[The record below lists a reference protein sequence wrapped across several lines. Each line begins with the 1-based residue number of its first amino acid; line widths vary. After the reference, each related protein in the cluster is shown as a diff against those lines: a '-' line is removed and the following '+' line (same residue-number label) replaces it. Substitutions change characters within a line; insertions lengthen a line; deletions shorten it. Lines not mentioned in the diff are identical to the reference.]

1 MLSLSRSAARAAR
14 VAALVAL
21 ALAGPAAA
29 QDAAGPDTVVA
40 TVGGAPVTL
49 ADVQAV
55 MSELPVQY
63 KQAPDDVLY
72 DYIRQQLV
80 DQRLLSAAAEA
91 GGLADEPEIAQSLR
105 LQREGLLSQAYVSR
119 QVEAKVTEEALR
131 EAYKTRIEDAP
142 AAAEVRA
149 SHILVASEEL
159 AQEIRAEIENGAAF
173 ADMAAEH
180 GTDGT
185 KNQGGDLGFF
195 TRDMM
200 VAPFADA
207 AFAMEVGAVSQ
218 PVQTQFGWHLI
229 ELTDRREQ
237 PKPSFEEVRGALEQ
251 ELGSAAAQEIVQG
264 VRAGGDFQM
273 AEDRPGLDAL
283 RAAE

>member
-1 MLSLSRSAARAAR
+1 MLSLSRSAARATR

-55 MSELPVQY
+55 MSELPAQY

-207 AFAMEVGAVSQ
+207 AFAMEVGAMSQ

-273 AEDRPGLDAL
+273 VEDRPGLDAL

>member
-1 MLSLSRSAARAAR
+1 MLSLSRSAARATR
-14 VAALVAL
+14 VAALVGL

-40 TVGGAPVTL
+40 TVGGASVTL

-55 MSELPVQY
+55 MSELPAQY
-63 KQAPDDVLY
+63 RQAPDDVLY

-80 DQRLLSAAAEA
+80 DQRLLAAAAEA
-91 GGLADEPEIAQSLR
+91 DGLADEPAVAQSLR

-119 QVEAKVTEEALR
+119 QVEERMTEEALR
-131 EAYKTRIEDAP
+131 EAYQTRIETAP
-142 AAAEVRA
+142 AVAEVRA

-159 AQEIRAEIENGAAF
+159 AQEVRAKIEEGASF
-173 ADMAAEH
+173 ADMATEY

-237 PKPSFEEVRGALEQ
+237 PKPSFEEVREALEQ
-251 ELGSAAAQEIVQG
+251 ELGSAAAQEIVQS
-264 VRAGGDFQM
+264 VRAGGDFEM
-273 AEDRPGLDAL
+273 VEDRPGLDAL